1 MNIFQLKIIAMIAMF
16 LDHIAYFFPDL
27 PMSLPLHWIGRIAAP
42 IFIFGVVNG
51 VKYTSSKRMY
61 ILRLYLASIVMA
73 VIQMSTQIE
82 LNFFRTLFI
91 VACICEILEIRKNQK
106 AVSWIKV
113 LSLYIAY
120 QVIVCIVCGYLSSIS
135 NMYTETICFYLIPA
149 LLGSV
154 FTTEG
159 GLIFVV
165 LGIIMYLAYDNKKRL
180 ILSYMIFVV
189 VYMFFMSTNIVP
201 IILWK
206 IKELIPIIGT
216 GLSHDMEYL
225 LSIIGGI
232 SPMDVGGNI
241 FTIQYQ
247 WIMVLA
253 LPLILSYNHQRGK
266 KCKYLFYI
274 FYPIHIIL
282 LWLLSNFVF
291 V

>member
-61 ILRLYLASIVMA
+61 ILRLYLANIVMA

-135 NMYTETICFYLIPA
+135 NMYTETTCFYLIPA

-180 ILSYMIFVV
+180 ILSYT
-189 VYMFFMSTNIVP
+189 Y
-201 IILWK
+201 
-206 IKELIPIIGT
+206 
-216 GLSHDMEYL
+216 Y
-225 LSIIGGI
+225 
-232 SPMDVGGNI
+232 
-241 FTIQYQ
+241 
-247 WIMVLA
+247 
-253 LPLILSYNHQRGK
+253 
-266 KCKYLFYI
+266 
-274 FYPIHIIL
+274 
-282 LWLLSNFVF
+282 
-291 V
+291 

>member
-1 MNIFQLKIIAMIAMF
+1 
-16 LDHIAYFFPDL
+16 
-27 PMSLPLHWIGRIAAP
+27 
-42 IFIFGVVNG
+42 
-51 VKYTSSKRMY
+51 
-61 ILRLYLASIVMA
+61 MA

-91 VACICEILEIRKNQK
+91 VACICYILELRKNQK

-113 LSLYIAY
+113 LSLYITY

-135 NMYTETICFYLIPA
+135 NMYTETTCFYLIPA

-180 ILSYMIFVV
+180 ILSYMIFVI

-206 IKELIPIIGT
+206 IKIN
-216 GLSHDMEYL
+216 
-225 LSIIGGI
+225 SIIEQV
-232 SPMDVGGNI
+232 PWQFRMMN
-241 FTIQYQ
+241 
-247 WIMVLA
+247 
-253 LPLILSYNHQRGK
+253 
-266 KCKYLFYI
+266 
-274 FYPIHIIL
+274 IL
-282 LWLLSNFVF
+282 LV
-291 V
+291 

>member
-1 MNIFQLKIIAMIAMF
+1 
-16 LDHIAYFFPDL
+16 
-27 PMSLPLHWIGRIAAP
+27 
-42 IFIFGVVNG
+42 
-51 VKYTSSKRMY
+51 
-61 ILRLYLASIVMA
+61 
-73 VIQMSTQIE
+73 
-82 LNFFRTLFI
+82 
-91 VACICEILEIRKNQK
+91 
-106 AVSWIKV
+106 
-113 LSLYIAY
+113 
-120 QVIVCIVCGYLSSIS
+120 
-135 NMYTETICFYLIPA
+135 MYTETICFYLIPA

-189 VYMFFMSTNIVP
+189 VYMFLCPLILFPLFME
-201 IILWK
+201 

-216 GLSHDMEYL
+216 GLSHGMEYL

-282 LWLLSNFVF
+282 LWLLSNFVLF
-291 V
+291 KTVEQGTYLLH

>member
-1 MNIFQLKIIAMIAMF
+1 
-16 LDHIAYFFPDL
+16 
-27 PMSLPLHWIGRIAAP
+27 
-42 IFIFGVVNG
+42 
-51 VKYTSSKRMY
+51 
-61 ILRLYLASIVMA
+61 
-73 VIQMSTQIE
+73 
-82 LNFFRTLFI
+82 
-91 VACICEILEIRKNQK
+91 
-106 AVSWIKV
+106 
-113 LSLYIAY
+113 
-120 QVIVCIVCGYLSSIS
+120 
-135 NMYTETICFYLIPA
+135 MYTETICFYLIPA

-216 GLSHDMEYL
+216 WLSDGMEYL
-225 LSIIGGI
+225 LSVIVGI

-266 KCKYLFYI
+266 KYKYLFYI

>member
-61 ILRLYLASIVMA
+61 ILRLY
-73 VIQMSTQIE
+73 
-82 LNFFRTLFI
+82 F
-91 VACICEILEIRKNQK
+91 ACICEILEIRKNQK

-216 GLSHDMEYL
+216 GLSHGMEYL

>member
-165 LGIIMYLAYDNKKRL
+165 LGII
-180 ILSYMIFVV
+180 V
-189 VYMFFMSTNIVP
+189 FF
-201 IILWK
+201 
-206 IKELIPIIGT
+206 
-216 GLSHDMEYL
+216 
-225 LSIIGGI
+225 
-232 SPMDVGGNI
+232 
-241 FTIQYQ
+241 Q
-247 WIMVLA
+247 WF
-253 LPLILSYNHQRGK
+253 S
-266 KCKYLFYI
+266 I
-274 FYPIHIIL
+274 FYPYIECIYFLMIQMIL
-282 LWLLSNFVF
+282 I
-291 V
+291 

>member
-149 LLGSV
+149 LLGRCVYNGRGTYFCCFRNYNV
-154 FTTEG
+154 FS
-159 GLIFVV
+159 L
-165 LGIIMYLAYDNKKRL
+165 
-180 ILSYMIFVV
+180 
-189 VYMFFMSTNIVP
+189 
-201 IILWK
+201 
-206 IKELIPIIGT
+206 
-216 GLSHDMEYL
+216 
-225 LSIIGGI
+225 
-232 SPMDVGGNI
+232 
-241 FTIQYQ
+241 
-247 WIMVLA
+247 
-253 LPLILSYNHQRGK
+253 
-266 KCKYLFYI
+266 
-274 FYPIHIIL
+274 
-282 LWLLSNFVF
+282 
-291 V
+291 

>member
-1 MNIFQLKIIAMIAMF
+1 MNIFQFKNNSYDCYDFQTIQLISF
-16 LDHIAYFFPDL
+16 LICQCLCRYIGQDE
-27 PMSLPLHWIGRIAAP
+27 SLHL
-42 IFIFGVVNG
+42 FLLFGVVNG

-165 LGIIMYLAYDNKKRL
+165 LGIIMYLSL
-180 ILSYMIFVV
+180 
-189 VYMFFMSTNIVP
+189 
-201 IILWK
+201 
-206 IKELIPIIGT
+206 
-216 GLSHDMEYL
+216 
-225 LSIIGGI
+225 
-232 SPMDVGGNI
+232 
-241 FTIQYQ
+241 
-247 WIMVLA
+247 
-253 LPLILSYNHQRGK
+253 
-266 KCKYLFYI
+266 
-274 FYPIHIIL
+274 
-282 LWLLSNFVF
+282 
-291 V
+291 

>member
-1 MNIFQLKIIAMIAMF
+1 
-16 LDHIAYFFPDL
+16 
-27 PMSLPLHWIGRIAAP
+27 
-42 IFIFGVVNG
+42 
-51 VKYTSSKRMY
+51 
-61 ILRLYLASIVMA
+61 
-73 VIQMSTQIE
+73 
-82 LNFFRTLFI
+82 
-91 VACICEILEIRKNQK
+91 
-106 AVSWIKV
+106 
-113 LSLYIAY
+113 
-120 QVIVCIVCGYLSSIS
+120 
-135 NMYTETICFYLIPA
+135 MYTETICFYLIPA

-180 ILSYMIFVV
+180 ILSYLIFVV
-189 VYMFFMSTNIVP
+189 VYMFLCP
-201 IILWK
+201 LILFPLFYGNQ
-206 IKELIPIIGT
+206 ELIPIIGT
-216 GLSHDMEYL
+216 WLSDGMEYL
-225 LSIIGGI
+225 LSVIVGI

-266 KCKYLFYI
+266 KYKYLFYI

>member
-113 LSLYIAY
+113 LSL
-120 QVIVCIVCGYLSSIS
+120 
-135 NMYTETICFYLIPA
+135 
-149 LLGSV
+149 
-154 FTTEG
+154 
-159 GLIFVV
+159 
-165 LGIIMYLAYDNKKRL
+165 
-180 ILSYMIFVV
+180 
-189 VYMFFMSTNIVP
+189 
-201 IILWK
+201 
-206 IKELIPIIGT
+206 
-216 GLSHDMEYL
+216 
-225 LSIIGGI
+225 
-232 SPMDVGGNI
+232 
-241 FTIQYQ
+241 
-247 WIMVLA
+247 
-253 LPLILSYNHQRGK
+253 
-266 KCKYLFYI
+266 
-274 FYPIHIIL
+274 
-282 LWLLSNFVF
+282 
-291 V
+291 

>member
-135 NMYTETICFYLIPA
+135 NMYTETI
-149 LLGSV
+149 
-154 FTTEG
+154 
-159 GLIFVV
+159 
-165 LGIIMYLAYDNKKRL
+165 
-180 ILSYMIFVV
+180 
-189 VYMFFMSTNIVP
+189 
-201 IILWK
+201 
-206 IKELIPIIGT
+206 
-216 GLSHDMEYL
+216 
-225 LSIIGGI
+225 
-232 SPMDVGGNI
+232 
-241 FTIQYQ
+241 
-247 WIMVLA
+247 
-253 LPLILSYNHQRGK
+253 
-266 KCKYLFYI
+266 
-274 FYPIHIIL
+274 
-282 LWLLSNFVF
+282 
-291 V
+291 

>member
-1 MNIFQLKIIAMIAMF
+1 
-16 LDHIAYFFPDL
+16 
-27 PMSLPLHWIGRIAAP
+27 
-42 IFIFGVVNG
+42 
-51 VKYTSSKRMY
+51 MY
-61 ILRLYLASIVMA
+61 ILRLYLANIVMA

-91 VACICEILEIRKNQK
+91 VACICYILELRKNQK

-113 LSLYIAY
+113 LSLYITY

-135 NMYTETICFYLIPA
+135 NMYTETTCFYLIPA

-180 ILSYMIFVV
+180 ILSYMIFVI

-216 GLSHDMEYL
+216 GLSHGMEYL
-225 LSIIGGI
+225 LSVIGGI

-247 WIMVLA
+247 WIMFLA

>member
-1 MNIFQLKIIAMIAMF
+1 
-16 LDHIAYFFPDL
+16 
-27 PMSLPLHWIGRIAAP
+27 
-42 IFIFGVVNG
+42 
-51 VKYTSSKRMY
+51 MY

-216 GLSHDMEYL
+216 GLSHGMEYSRIL
-225 LSIIGGI
+225 NLYYIDVAFVWLGGI

>member
-206 IKELIPIIGT
+206 SRINSDNRNRAFPW
-216 GLSHDMEYL
+216 Y
-225 LSIIGGI
+225 GI
-232 SPMDVGGNI
+232 SIVYNRWNFSYGCRREYIYNSVSVDYGSCSSAN
-241 FTIQYQ
+241 TIIQ
-247 WIMVLA
+247 
-253 LPLILSYNHQRGK
+253 SSTRK
-266 KCKYLFYI
+266 K
-274 FYPIHIIL
+274 
-282 LWLLSNFVF
+282 V
-291 V
+291 